1 MTVLFALYNGYL
13 GIAHRSV
20 WTGSICV
27 YYLIL
32 VLIRS
37 MVILAEKKRPETERS
52 GCEYISIGFAPAFFC
67 S

>member
-37 MVILAEKKRPETERS
+37 MVILAEKRPETERS